1 MKGFSAGIPIAILAA
16 FGQVQA
22 QAQIQDVASRQ
33 FDPAFE
39 HHIEHGLEGAF
50 DHPFH
55 PHIGPHGGPPR
66 SPHGG
71 PPGGP
76 HGGPQGGP
84 QGGPGSASHPPM
96 AHAARAFRPGED
108 VPSMESDPFFS
119 SGQEEGRSADHGPSA
134 VPTCS
139 TRTEHIVHTIT
150 KTVTSEHEHKH
161 TPTSHA
167 IGLDPAV
174 HASQSSS
181 TSVHA
186 PATTPVVA
194 HVTHSSSA
202 AHSPHTSSA
211 VHIANVPHT
220 SSVAHIMNAP
230 HTSSAHSALIPAS
243 THAQTS
249 TSASH
254 VPVATSTS
262 TVHAPMS
269 YNVIPVH
276 VPSSSHSSIKLHA
289 STTPSSSVYPS
300 GADGTRFHGTYGTP
314 GAGVSFTGA
323 GAQLVPNSG
332 IVTAVCGLLGLLAYA
347 L

>member
-16 FGQVQA
+16 LGQVQA
-22 QAQIQDVASRQ
+22 QAQVQDVAKRQ
-33 FDPAFE
+33 FGSPFE
-39 HHIEHGLEGAF
+39 HHIEHGLEDVF
-50 DHPFH
+50 DHP
-55 PHIGPHGGPPR
+55 PHPHGG
-66 SPHGG
+66 PHGG

-76 HGGPQGGP
+76 HGGPH
-84 QGGPGSASHPPM
+84 GGPGPAAHPPM

-108 VPSMESDPFFS
+108 APSIDSDPFFS
-119 SGQEEGRSADHGPSA
+119 EGLNEGRPADHGPSA

-139 TRTEHIVHTIT
+139 TRTEHVVHTIT
-150 KTVTSEHEHKH
+150 KTVTPEHEHKH

-167 IGLDPAV
+167 IGLDPAAHV
-174 HASQSSS
+174 PQSSS
-181 TSVHA
+181 SSSVHA
-186 PATTPVVA
+186 PVTTPAVA
-194 HVTHSSSA
+194 HVAHSSSTVQAPHTSSA
-202 AHSPHTSSA
+202 AHIDNVPHTSSA
-211 VHIANVPHT
+211 VHIV
-220 SSVAHIMNAP
+220 NAP

-243 THAQTS
+243 TQAPTS
-249 TSASH
+249 TAAH
-254 VPVATSTS
+254 GPVATSTS

-289 STTPSSSVYPS
+289 SNTPSSSSAYPS

-323 GAQLVPNSG
+323 GAHLVPNTG
-332 IVTAVCGLLGLLAYA
+332 IVTAVCGLLGLLAST

>member
-16 FGQVQA
+16 LGQVQA
-22 QAQIQDVASRQ
+22 QAQVQDVAKRQ
-33 FDPAFE
+33 FDSPFE
-39 HHIEHGLEGAF
+39 HHIEHGLEDVF
-50 DHPFH
+50 DHP
-55 PHIGPHGGPPR
+55 PHPHGG
-66 SPHGG
+66 PHGG

-76 HGGPQGGP
+76 HGGHHSGP
-84 QGGPGSASHPPM
+84 HGGPGPAAHPPM

-108 VPSMESDPFFS
+108 APSIDSDPFFS
-119 SGQEEGRSADHGPSA
+119 GGLNDGRPADHGPSA

-139 TRTEHIVHTIT
+139 TRTEHVVHTIT
-150 KTVTSEHEHKH
+150 KTVTPEHEQKH
-161 TPTSHA
+161 TPTSHP
-167 IGLDPAV
+167 IGLDPAA
-174 HASQSSS
+174 HAPQSSS
-181 TSVHA
+181 SSVHA
-186 PATTPVVA
+186 PATTPAVA
-194 HVTHSSSA
+194 HVAHSSSA
-202 AHSPHTSSA
+202 
-211 VHIANVPHT
+211 VH
-220 SSVAHIMNAP
+220 AP

-243 THAQTS
+243 TQAPTS
-249 TSASH
+249 TSAAH
-254 VPVATSTS
+254 GPVATSTS

-289 STTPSSSVYPS
+289 SNTPSSSSAYPS

-323 GAQLVPNSG
+323 GAQLVPNTG